1 MKSLSNWTHPDAHSP
16 APNPNPNPKPKPT
29 PNRYAQE
36 NANYA
41 HFLRALA
48 AYKKEIGFTGQ
59 LLLEPYPYPYPSPQ
73 PSPSPSPSPSPDP

>member
-1 MKSLSNWTHPDAHSP
+1 MYSQTHTY
-16 APNPNPNPKPKPT
+16 PKPT
-29 PNRYAQE
+29 PNLNRYAQE

-59 LLLEPYPYPYPSPQ
+59 LLLEPDPSTPT
-73 PSPSPSPSPSPDP
+73 PTLTLPPTP